1 MEMPNTAPQAVTIAL
16 LEEKFTRAKEVS
28 LANYSFFFGGTNDN
42 LEEILKLDLRNVC
55 GLKVFQGSST
65 GNMVVD
71 TIESLEGIFKEY
83 QGLLTIHSENNHIIK
98 ANLEEYKKS
107 IVRTFL

>member
-1 MEMPNTAPQAVTIAL
+1 
-16 LEEKFTRAKEVS
+16 
-28 LANYSFFFGGTNDN
+28 
-42 LEEILKLDLRNVC
+42 
-55 GLKVFQGSST
+55 
-65 GNMVVD
+65 MVVD
-71 TIESLEGIFKEY
+71 NIESLEGIFKEY